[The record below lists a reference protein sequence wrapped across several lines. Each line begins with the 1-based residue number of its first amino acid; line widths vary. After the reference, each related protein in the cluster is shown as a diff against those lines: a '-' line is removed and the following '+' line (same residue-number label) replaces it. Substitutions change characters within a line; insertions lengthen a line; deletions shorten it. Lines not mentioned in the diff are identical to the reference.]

1 VQVDQNV
8 SSPSFLQKDKRQSKG
23 GNDAI
28 LPQIA
33 ADDMGRCAAAAKVLV
48 KFWTVV
54 PWKS

>member
-48 KFWTVV
+48 KFWTVA